1 MTTNSRVYPEK
12 DPNSAIAKPN
22 KDFIASIKSSHFDI
36 ATNNGRRSSA
46 QVANHF
52 TSLTIKDYNHKG
64 NAAEIRST
72 LDEAK
77 KTDLR
82 TNHFE
87 IGGRT
92 SNYKNTTAGLSF
104 RPSTAK

>member
-1 MTTNSRVYPEK
+1 M
-12 DPNSAIAKPN
+12 
-22 KDFIASIKSSHFDI
+22 
-36 ATNNGRRSSA
+36 
-46 QVANHF
+46 
-52 TSLTIKDYNHKG
+52 KG

-72 LDEAK
+72 LDESK
-77 KTDLR
+77 KNDLR
-82 TNHFE
+82 TNHFD